1 MLVSIVN
8 LTMLHELHFIC
19 VFSGISAINSNNVAC
34 QENYLV
40 RSVSLWT
47 HLEFDKCD
55 LENSV
60 FDIFDIDSFAFFV
73 CSICDSV
80 YALYTCKH
88 CSKVVQCLVKGACVC
103 GWRLFMYL
111 YALIQMQ
118 RGLSIIV
125 ISLLETFM
133 FFLPIFLSFQIILHF
148 IFLRS
153 RICMCYMMYL
163 VLLPWFPIVHLRA
176 FTLSITLT
184 TSFNFNFQYLL
195 SWSEFICSVTY
206 IYVLLS
212 AL

>member
-1 MLVSIVN
+1 M
-8 LTMLHELHFIC
+8 
-19 VFSGISAINSNNVAC
+19 
-34 QENYLV
+34 

-103 GWRLFMYL
+103 GWRLFMHL
-111 YALIQMQ
+111 YALIQIQ

-133 FFLPIFLSFQIILHF
+133 FFFQCSYLFKSAFLIFSSCISYSYIPACADALYDVFSIVAVVPHSTLMGIHLGFH
-148 IFLRS
+148 S
-153 RICMCYMMYL
+153 HN
-163 VLLPWFPIVHLRA
+163 LL
-176 FTLSITLT
+176 
-184 TSFNFNFQYLL
+184 
-195 SWSEFICSVTY
+195 
-206 IYVLLS
+206 
-212 AL
+212 